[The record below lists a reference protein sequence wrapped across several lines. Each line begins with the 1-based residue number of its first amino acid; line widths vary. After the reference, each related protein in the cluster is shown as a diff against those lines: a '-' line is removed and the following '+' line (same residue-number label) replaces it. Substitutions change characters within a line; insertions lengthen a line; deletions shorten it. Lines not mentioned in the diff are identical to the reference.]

1 MEITE
6 IPILVG
12 ENYMLSSF
20 SVFSNDVSNIPAPV
34 FNSLSNLQRLDISSN
49 EMIKEIPE
57 SIYTSPVLIELRLID
72 LPRVTSLPE
81 VPNGALHNL
90 LLLDLR
96 NSSFTSLPASFFDL
110 PRLEE
115 V

>member
-1 MEITE
+1 
-6 IPILVG
+6 
-12 ENYMLSSF
+12 
-20 SVFSNDVSNIPAPV
+20 
-34 FNSLSNLQRLDISSN
+34 
-49 EMIKEIPE
+49 MIKEIPE
-57 SIYTSPVLIELRLID
+57 SIYMSPVLIELRLID

-81 VPNGALHNL
+81 VPNGALTHL

-115 V
+115 VYLEGSPLCSNGWVGSVPASLVSLCSLSG